1 MRLKDNQIELRLGN
15 LWESRVIIFRE
26 CVEQNI
32 EIRYNN
38 LSDKCNLL
46 KRVQAEEIKITSPYV
61 NCIIKKEATK

>member
-46 KRVQAEEIKITSPYV
+46 KRVEAEEIKSPYV